1 MGWFILRNARAYDNL
16 TNLQESLL
24 NLQAGEVMSRNL
36 RVLNAHQTLRGI
48 RPRIRFRPKQPPIL
62 LILPRLRGV
71 IGD

>member
-36 RVLNAHQTLRGI
+36 RVLNAHQTLEEFVQEYVLDRSS
-48 RPRIRFRPKQPPIL
+48 RQYCLFCR
-62 LILPRLRGV
+62 V
-71 IGD
+71 